1 MNEWTNDDDD
11 GRDVH
16 DHHDDYHGVDGH
28 HAYGLP
34 QNIYYLSINFTL
46 NVIALLTFVNRALF
60 NIFYNL
66 FIFIKL

>member
-16 DHHDDYHGVDGH
+16 DHHDDYHGVHGH

-34 QNIYYLSINFTL
+34 QNIYYLSINFSL
-46 NVIALLTFVNRALF
+46 NVMAFLMFVNRALF
-60 NIFYNL
+60 N
-66 FIFIKL
+66 